1 LDTSIQETQAT
12 NVKPDRARRV
22 RARQRWLIPVAVLI
36 CVLILLP
43 AIFSSAILAALG
55 AFLVHSGQP
64 QTADIILVIGGDYT
78 GERIL
83 KAAELERDGYAPT
96 VFVSGGGSMYG
107 FHEAELA
114 VAFVQDHGY
123 TAEKFIQFRYP
134 ASSTVD
140 EAMHVIPELR
150 AIGVHRY
157 LLVTSPEH
165 TARAGRVFRRVA
177 PDLDVRVVAAPSP
190 VWNGG
195 RWWATREG
203 RKTWLMEASK
213 TVADWFRL

>member
-12 NVKPDRARRV
+12 SAKPVRRPGP
-22 RARQRWLIPVAVLI
+22 RWLIAAAVAVCAI
-36 CVLILLP
+36 ILLP
-43 AIFSSAILAALG
+43 AIFASAILTAMG
-55 AFLVHSGQP
+55 GFLVHSGLP
-64 QTADIILVIGGDYT
+64 DKADIILVIGGDYT

-83 KAAELERDGYAPT
+83 KGAELERDGYAPA

-107 FHEAELA
+107 FHETDLA
-114 VAFVQDHGY
+114 VAFVRDHGY
-123 TAEKFIQFRYP
+123 TAEKFVQFRYP

-140 EAMHVIPELR
+140 EALHVIPELR
-150 AIGVHRY
+150 ARGVHRY

-177 PDLDVRVVAAPSP
+177 PDLEVRVIAAPDSN
-190 VWNGG
+190 WNHG
-195 RWWATREG
+195 RWWTSREG